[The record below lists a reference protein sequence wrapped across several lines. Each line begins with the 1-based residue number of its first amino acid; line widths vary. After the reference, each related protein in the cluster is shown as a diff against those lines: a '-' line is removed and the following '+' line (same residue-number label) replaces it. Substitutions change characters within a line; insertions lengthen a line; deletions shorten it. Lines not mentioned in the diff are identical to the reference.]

1 MSMTNYEGEISIET
15 SQVKIPMQP
24 SDDPDEIF
32 ELASVQTSD
41 YDTDI
46 HVAIS
51 SCYKGE
57 SQDISHYDTDSG
69 FVLCLNLKL
78 DISNF
83 GATIGSTTSF
93 DEDCC
98 LSIDQTL
105 STMSQE
111 ELEKSLSFILDE
123 S

>member
-1 MSMTNYEGEISIET
+1 MTNHEGEIST
-15 SQVKIPMQP
+15 NTTQAKLPMQP
-24 SDDPDEIF
+24 SHDPDEIF

-57 SQDISHYDTDSG
+57 SQDISHYDTDGG
-69 FVLCLNLKL
+69 FVLYLNSKL

-83 GATIGSTTSF
+83 GATIGSTTSS

-105 STMSQE
+105 FTMSQE
-111 ELEKSLSFILDE
+111 ELEKSL
-123 S
+123 